1 MTQNINQLEALVA
14 PPVEATSLSHPIQV
28 LARFLRI
35 VLFRR
40 EILIVTGIAAFL
52 LAGLYY
58 ATATRIYEAN
68 ASLLVLQTSE
78 QDTSTP
84 VAGERVAKDLMP
96 TYTTIATS
104 EAVLIEALKILPQEH
119 RSDFTG
125 ASQSSWPGILRANLS
140 ISSMRGTNIL
150 SITYRSKDP
159 QAAAAVVD
167 AVLTAYISF
176 MNDLYRST
184 AGEVADLLGRKLD
197 EMDTEIQKAEA
208 EKLRIRH
215 EAQELAIK
223 EGENGP
229 NVVEARAVE
238 LNKACTEA
246 KKERLEA
253 QSRLSGIQHA
263 IQRGQDLQQYAL
275 VMLDS
280 VGNEF
285 VKSALGF
292 GTQDAYI
299 ASQTTQQLLKDKA
312 ALESLRQVYGPQ
324 HKSVREVEQRIR
336 VTEEYLGNRRMVQS
350 AIMERTSNEQLGPML
365 LHIAEQQLEQAFTHE
380 QNLLASYR
388 AEQNHALALDEA
400 SSRLQAVEN
409 KLTFLLALQQALT
422 ERLKGINLDQGSG
435 LLKTRIIK
443 HPRPGS
449 SNIRGPEG
457 PASPRLFKTFALAGF
472 LGLALGLAI
481 IYVLDLLD
489 DRFRSPEEMQTQLGV
504 PVLAM
509 VRKLEPLNQVGP
521 GGIHVHVQPTGVEAE
536 SFRTLRTALAFA
548 ASGATRLVVTST
560 EPGDGK
566 TTISVNL
573 GTTIAQSGKRTLL
586 IDADMRRPGLTPLV
600 NLRGQRGLSTLLR
613 DSAPLDD
620 SLRNNLVS
628 AFLPNLDVIP
638 AGPRPVNPMELLAS
652 DRFAELLAW
661 AETVYD
667 QIVVDSPPV
676 LAVSDSAI
684 IGRLVDGIIL
694 TVRPEKNRRRLVVRA
709 VESFPP
715 LGVNILGLVINNV
728 DADKNQDYYGY
739 GYGYG
744 YAYDYGHD
752 GEEEGVLEEREC
764 QRPRRV
770 TSEAA

>member
-1 MTQNINQLEALVA
+1 MTQNIDQLEALVTS
-14 PPVEATSLSHPIQV
+14 PIEATPLGHPIQV

-40 EILIVTGIAAFL
+40 EILIATCIAAFL

-58 ATATRIYEAN
+58 WTATRIYTAN

-96 TYTTIATS
+96 TYTNIATS
-104 EAVLIEALKILPQEH
+104 EAVLIDALKILPPEH
-119 RSDFTG
+119 RSDFAG

-167 AVLTAYISF
+167 AVLTAYIGF

-197 EMDTEIQKAEA
+197 EIEAETQKAEA
-208 EKLRIRH
+208 ELSRIRR
-215 EAQELAIK
+215 EAPELAIK
-223 EGENGP
+223 ENENGV
-229 NVVEARAVE
+229 NVVITRAYE
-238 LNKACTEA
+238 LDKACTDA
-246 KKERLEA
+246 KKKRLAA
-253 QSRLSGIQHA
+253 QSQLSGLQRA
-263 IQRGQDLQQYAL
+263 IQSGQDLQQYAL
-275 VMLDS
+275 VMLES

-285 VKSALGF
+285 IKSALGF

-324 HKSVREVEQRIR
+324 HKSVRSVEERIR
-336 VTEEYLGNRRMVQS
+336 ITEQYLANRRVVQS
-350 AIMERTSNEQLGPML
+350 AIMERTNNEQLGPML
-365 LHIAEQQLEQAFTHE
+365 LRIAEQQLAQAFAHE
-380 QNLLASYR
+380 QNLLASYHTEE
-388 AEQNHALALDEA
+388 AHAIALDE
-400 SSRLQAVEN
+400 SNSRLKAAEN
-409 KLTFLLALQQALT
+409 KLVFLRNLQQALT
-422 ERLKGINLDQGSG
+422 ERLKGINLDQGGG
-435 LLKTRIIK
+435 LLKTKIIK
-443 HPRPGS
+443 PPHVPK
-449 SNIRGPEG
+449 GPSD
-457 PASPRLFKTFALAGF
+457 PKLFKTFALAGF

-481 IYVLDLLD
+481 IYILDLLD

-521 GGIHVHVQPTGVEAE
+521 GGIHVHVHPTGVEAE

-573 GTTIAQSGKRTLL
+573 GTAIAQSGKRTLL

-638 AGPRPVNPMELLAS
+638 AGPRPLNPMELLAS

-709 VESFPP
+709 VETFPP

-752 GEEEGVLEEREC
+752 SEGDDLHEEREC

-770 TSEAA
+770 TSDAA